1 MSQLMSFVFS
11 ARWSVIINIVLAAM
25 LGYSTVQL
33 LLGAPLKLNSPNIR
47 PHLVTEPAQVFRPTL
62 NISPLLEAHLFGKS
76 HLTTQ
81 AARQQIAKTL
91 PKTKLNLKLHGIYY
105 SSEPDNSFAIVSA
118 TDGKSD
124 TYRVGDS
131 LPGGAVVHQISAKQV
146 ILLRNGR
153 QETLQLVGEKDT
165 LAEKLLSNQEKS
177 NAKNTPILP
186 NANNTPGKLLGQ
198 YQRQLRTNP
207 NQLTKLI
214 RISPV
219 KKNGRFVG
227 YRLRPRKDATLL
239 SQFDLQSGDI
249 LTSINGVKLD
259 SPLKSLGVVPQ
270 LATANRVD
278 LQVLRN
284 GQVVSL
290 SFAVEK

>member
-1 MSQLMSFVFS
+1 MSQLMSFLFS

-33 LLGAPLKLNSPNIR
+33 FLLSAPTQTSLNNPYSR
-47 PHLVTEPAQVFRPTL
+47 PHQATEPAQVSRPTL
-62 NISPLLEAHLFGKS
+62 NISPLLEARLFGKN

-81 AARQQIAKTL
+81 TAIQIAKTL
-91 PKTKLNLKLHGIYY
+91 PETKLNLKLHGIYY
-105 SSEPDNSFAIVSA
+105 SSVPHNSFAIVSA

-124 TYRVGDS
+124 TYRVGES
-131 LPGGAVVHQISAKQV
+131 LPGGTVVHQISAKQV

-153 QETLQLVGEKDT
+153 HETLHMVGEKDAT
-165 LAEKLLSNQEKS
+165 ANKLLSD
-177 NAKNTPILP
+177 AKNVQTIPD
-186 NANNTPGKLLGQ
+186 ANDTPGKLLGQ

-207 NQLTKLI
+207 NQLTKLV

-219 KKNGRFVG
+219 KQDGRLIG

-239 SQFDLQSGDI
+239 SQLDLQSGDI

-259 SPLKSLGVVPQ
+259 SPLKGLGVVPQ

-284 GQVVSL
+284 GQLVSL